1 MRAVSDLNRIELS
14 IVKNHC
20 AGYAKTDDD
29 VILYKLLDLDYGDW
43 VNRVCLYP
51 FCEVVHSNE
60 QVLALTRGF
69 KERS

>member
-29 VILYKLLDLDYGDW
+29 VILYKLLDLDYGD
-43 VNRVCLYP
+43 
-51 FCEVVHSNE
+51 
-60 QVLALTRGF
+60 
-69 KERS
+69 